1 MYRKDRKGMTFKYC
15 DVPPVKK
22 LYNYQLV
29 NILVI
34 GSSTECRTTVTN
46 CLITFRMNSMPRA
59 NCTTSMPLTTA
70 TSIPS
75 IPLKIENT
83 SNARM

>member
-1 MYRKDRKGMTFKYC
+1 MTFKYC

-59 NCTTSMPLTTA
+59 DSTI
-70 TSIPS
+70 SIPPTAAT
-75 IPLKIENT
+75 PLPSMLLKKKNKSNT
-83 SNARM
+83 CT